1 MAGLPCSPKITSGSS
16 SFQQR
21 QLCGGRVCETRPG
34 VPSDL
39 FQDFPDSSHLFPG
52 AWEAPC
58 HLQGPLGSPETPAN
72 TVHGQ
77 PSLCLPPPTA
87 ILQQGPTYTTT
98 HRQRLPRVCHTVGFT
113 LFSHKDTFCLPFSVQ
128 INRLKKHEAQR
139 IKATCQGSWLLGRRA
154 EVSSLKAS
162 DYFFS
167 ALLCFIS
174 PKQIFLYFLDP
185 P

>member
-1 MAGLPCSPKITSGSS
+1 MRQGLESPQI
-16 SFQQR
+16 
-21 QLCGGRVCETRPG
+21 
-34 VPSDL
+34 

-58 HLQGPLGSPETPAN
+58 RLQGPLGSPETPAN

-87 ILQQGPTYTTT
+87 ILQQRPTHTTT

-113 LFSHKDTFCLPFSVQ
+113 LFSHKDMFCLPFSVQ

-167 ALLCFIS
+167 QLCCVSFLPNRSFFIFWTPIVVICHLS
-174 PKQIFLYFLDP
+174 LHTFFF
-185 P
+185 